1 MNSPVTG
8 HALFIIKR
16 HEQEIDEVLTFL
28 KATGYDTAID
38 HDLGSAINRA
48 QINKYDVI
56 VLDADIESVPI
67 ERTIQI
73 LREIDPRAKII
84 VKTNSNSKEL
94 EAKVRM
100 EKIFYYHLD
109 SFGID
114 DLKLAVEGAIKQIRN
129 DNIFLPRNKRNGK
142 QQRLILMI
150 DENDDFIEIHKLNL
164 ENHNFKVDICYDPD
178 IAYQKLNEDQPD
190 LLMVDMDIPV
200 GSDGLHFMEKFLAN
214 RDYFQY
220 PVLLFTS
227 KVKLKNYNKLMVRVK
242 STLPNWTYLEKPV
255 KIEDMIPKVEML
267 LSGVS

>member
-1 MNSPVTG
+1 MRNPVTG
-8 HALFIIKR
+8 HVLFIVKH
-16 HEQEIDEVLTFL
+16 HENEINELLAFFKV
-28 KATGYDTAID
+28 TGYETAID

-73 LREIDPRAKII
+73 LREIDPYVKII

-94 EAKVRM
+94 EAKVRA

-109 SFGID
+109 SFGTD
-114 DLKLAVEGAIKQIRN
+114 DLKLAVKNAIRQVFN
-129 DNIFLPRNKRNGK
+129 DRDVRSQNNRNGK

-150 DENDDFIEIHKLNL
+150 DENDDFIEIHKANL
-164 ENHNFKVDICYDPD
+164 ENHNFEIDICYDPD
-178 IAYQKLNEDQPD
+178 IAYQKLKVEQPD

-200 GSDGLHFMEKFLAN
+200 GSDGLHFMEKFLEN
-214 RDYFQY
+214 RDYICY
-220 PVLLFTS
+220 PVLLFTPKIKS
-227 KVKLKNYNKLMVRVK
+227 KNYKQLMVRVR

-267 LSGVS
+267 LAGVS

>member
-1 MNSPVTG
+1 MISPVTG
-8 HALFIIKR
+8 HVLFIVKR
-16 HEQEIDEVLTFL
+16 HENEIDELLAFL
-28 KATGYDTAID
+28 KVTGYDIAID

-56 VLDADIESVPI
+56 VLDAGIESVPI

-73 LREIDPRAKII
+73 LREIDPHAKII

-94 EAKVRM
+94 EAKVRS
-100 EKIFYYHLD
+100 EKIFYYHID

-114 DLKLAVEGAIKQIRN
+114 DLKLAVRNAIRQSSSQRESQSPNNRN
-129 DNIFLPRNKRNGK
+129 SK

-150 DENDDFIEIHKLNL
+150 DENDDFIEIHKANL

-178 IAYQKLNEDQPD
+178 IAYQKLKVERPD

-214 RDYFQY
+214 RDYFRY
-220 PVLLFTS
+220 PVLLFTP
-227 KVKLKNYNKLMVRVK
+227 KVKSKNYNKLMVRVK

-267 LSGVS
+267 LAAKT